1 MGRKS
6 RRELEREMQDLA
18 GGTDTSTLDEFGRP
32 GTADSVILPTDADID
47 ALLTLDRDPTEAETH
62 AVLTTDGDPTEV
74 LDRRGVD
81 V

>member
-6 RRELEREMQDLA
+6 RRELEREMQDLV
-18 GGTDTSTLDEFGRP
+18 GGTDTNTLDEFGRS
-32 GTADSVILPTDADID
+32 GTADSVIAPTDAEID
-47 ALLTLDRDPTEAETH
+47 ALLGLDRDPTEAEID

-74 LDRRGVD
+74 LDRREVE

>member
-18 GGTDTSTLDEFGRP
+18 GGADTNTFDEFGRP
-32 GTADSVILPTDADID
+32 GTAGPIVPTDAEID
-47 ALLTLDRDPTEAETH
+47 ALLALGRDPTEAEID
-62 AVLTTDGDPTEV
+62 AVVTTDGDPTEV

-81 V
+81 A